1 MEEKNT
7 TMGTTETM
15 EDYKEALE
23 ASYRRIRPGD
33 IVTGTVIDVND
44 QDVTIDFNYYAP
56 GRIPVTELSDD
67 PTYHVLENVAV
78 GDTLT
83 ATVVKTDDGA
93 GNMLLSCKDAAEEL
107 AWDKLQEAQKTK
119 KVYHVKVAGAVNGGC
134 VAYVEGVRGF
144 IPASKLALEYVE
156 EPADYLNKEL
166 DVQVISVDEGAK
178 RVVLSAKEL
187 LLAKVMEEKNKKI
200 NKYTVGTVMEGTV
213 EQLKDYGAFVNI
225 GDGITGLVHISQIS
239 DRRLK
244 HPSQVLKEGDK
255 VKVKIIKIENNKI
268 SLSIR
273 EAAELTSR
281 EVEEEGPAEY
291 EDNGAAATGLGAL
304 LTLYFSEGQAC
315 QPRAI
320 SRILE
325 AQTVCTIRNTPIRL
339 KQFLVTAFTKK
350 SQRSFLGFIETK
362 CCFQMHSQMQR
373 TKRLQG
379 WSSREN

>member
-67 PTYHVLENVAV
+67 PTYHVLGNVAV

-304 LTLYFSEGQAC
+304 L
-315 QPRAI
+315 
-320 SRILE
+320 
-325 AQTVCTIRNTPIRL
+325 
-339 KQFLVTAFTKK
+339 K
-350 SQRSFLGFIETK
+350 GFK
-362 CCFQMHSQMQR
+362 
-373 TKRLQG
+373 L
-379 WSSREN
+379 N

>member
-107 AWDKLQEAQKTK
+107 AWDKLQEVQKTK

-304 LTLYFSEGQAC
+304 L
-315 QPRAI
+315 
-320 SRILE
+320 
-325 AQTVCTIRNTPIRL
+325 
-339 KQFLVTAFTKK
+339 K
-350 SQRSFLGFIETK
+350 GFK
-362 CCFQMHSQMQR
+362 
-373 TKRLQG
+373 L
-379 WSSREN
+379 N

>member
-15 EDYKEALE
+15 EDYKDALE

-67 PTYHVLENVAV
+67 PTYQVQENVAV

-166 DVQVISVDEGAK
+166 DVQVISVDEDAK

-187 LLAKVMEEKNKKI
+187 LLVKVMEEKNKKI

-213 EQLKDYGAFVNI
+213 EQLKDYGAFVNS

-304 LTLYFSEGQAC
+304 L
-315 QPRAI
+315 
-320 SRILE
+320 
-325 AQTVCTIRNTPIRL
+325 
-339 KQFLVTAFTKK
+339 K
-350 SQRSFLGFIETK
+350 GFK
-362 CCFQMHSQMQR
+362 
-373 TKRLQG
+373 L
-379 WSSREN
+379 N

>member
-178 RVVLSAKEL
+178 RVVMSAKEL

-200 NKYTVGTVMEGTV
+200 NKYTVGTVMEVTV

-304 LTLYFSEGQAC
+304 L
-315 QPRAI
+315 
-320 SRILE
+320 
-325 AQTVCTIRNTPIRL
+325 
-339 KQFLVTAFTKK
+339 K
-350 SQRSFLGFIETK
+350 GFK
-362 CCFQMHSQMQR
+362 
-373 TKRLQG
+373 L
-379 WSSREN
+379 N

>member
-67 PTYHVLENVAV
+67 PTYQVQENVAV

-166 DVQVISVDEGAK
+166 DVQVISVDEDAK

-291 EDNGAAATGLGAL
+291 EDNGAAATCLGAL
-304 LTLYFSEGQAC
+304 L
-315 QPRAI
+315 
-320 SRILE
+320 
-325 AQTVCTIRNTPIRL
+325 
-339 KQFLVTAFTKK
+339 K
-350 SQRSFLGFIETK
+350 GFK
-362 CCFQMHSQMQR
+362 
-373 TKRLQG
+373 L
-379 WSSREN
+379 N

>member
-67 PTYHVLENVAV
+67 PTYHVLENVTV

-119 KVYHVKVAGAVNGGC
+119 KVYNVKVAGAVNGGC

-213 EQLKDYGAFVNI
+213 EQLKDYGAFVHI

-304 LTLYFSEGQAC
+304 L
-315 QPRAI
+315 
-320 SRILE
+320 
-325 AQTVCTIRNTPIRL
+325 
-339 KQFLVTAFTKK
+339 K
-350 SQRSFLGFIETK
+350 GFK
-362 CCFQMHSQMQR
+362 
-373 TKRLQG
+373 L
-379 WSSREN
+379 N

>member
-119 KVYHVKVAGAVNGGC
+119 KVYRVKVAGAVNGGC

-291 EDNGAAATGLGAL
+291 EDNGVAATGLGAL
-304 LTLYFSEGQAC
+304 L
-315 QPRAI
+315 
-320 SRILE
+320 
-325 AQTVCTIRNTPIRL
+325 
-339 KQFLVTAFTKK
+339 K
-350 SQRSFLGFIETK
+350 GFK
-362 CCFQMHSQMQR
+362 
-373 TKRLQG
+373 L
-379 WSSREN
+379 N

>member
-239 DRRLK
+239 NRRLK

-281 EVEEEGPAEY
+281 EVEEEGQAEY

-304 LTLYFSEGQAC
+304 L
-315 QPRAI
+315 
-320 SRILE
+320 
-325 AQTVCTIRNTPIRL
+325 
-339 KQFLVTAFTKK
+339 K
-350 SQRSFLGFIETK
+350 GFK
-362 CCFQMHSQMQR
+362 
-373 TKRLQG
+373 L
-379 WSSREN
+379 N

>member
-1 MEEKNT
+1 MEEKST

-67 PTYHVLENVAV
+67 PTYHVLETVAV

-304 LTLYFSEGQAC
+304 L
-315 QPRAI
+315 
-320 SRILE
+320 
-325 AQTVCTIRNTPIRL
+325 
-339 KQFLVTAFTKK
+339 K
-350 SQRSFLGFIETK
+350 GFK
-362 CCFQMHSQMQR
+362 
-373 TKRLQG
+373 L
-379 WSSREN
+379 N

>member
-44 QDVTIDFNYYAP
+44 QTVTIDFNYYAP

-93 GNMLLSCKDAAEEL
+93 GNMLLSCKDAVEEL

-304 LTLYFSEGQAC
+304 L
-315 QPRAI
+315 
-320 SRILE
+320 
-325 AQTVCTIRNTPIRL
+325 
-339 KQFLVTAFTKK
+339 K
-350 SQRSFLGFIETK
+350 GFK
-362 CCFQMHSQMQR
+362 
-373 TKRLQG
+373 L
-379 WSSREN
+379 N

>member
-7 TMGTTETM
+7 TMGTTKTM

-67 PTYHVLENVAV
+67 PTYQVQENVAV

-166 DVQVISVDEGAK
+166 DVQVISVDEDAK

-304 LTLYFSEGQAC
+304 L
-315 QPRAI
+315 
-320 SRILE
+320 
-325 AQTVCTIRNTPIRL
+325 
-339 KQFLVTAFTKK
+339 K
-350 SQRSFLGFIETK
+350 GFK
-362 CCFQMHSQMQR
+362 
-373 TKRLQG
+373 L
-379 WSSREN
+379 N

>member
-67 PTYHVLENVAV
+67 PTYQVQENVTV

-166 DVQVISVDEGAK
+166 DVQVISVDEDAK

-304 LTLYFSEGQAC
+304 L
-315 QPRAI
+315 
-320 SRILE
+320 
-325 AQTVCTIRNTPIRL
+325 
-339 KQFLVTAFTKK
+339 K
-350 SQRSFLGFIETK
+350 GFK
-362 CCFQMHSQMQR
+362 
-373 TKRLQG
+373 L
-379 WSSREN
+379 N

>member
-255 VKVKIIKIENNKI
+255 VKVKIIKIEKNKI

-304 LTLYFSEGQAC
+304 L
-315 QPRAI
+315 
-320 SRILE
+320 
-325 AQTVCTIRNTPIRL
+325 
-339 KQFLVTAFTKK
+339 K
-350 SQRSFLGFIETK
+350 GFK
-362 CCFQMHSQMQR
+362 
-373 TKRLQG
+373 L
-379 WSSREN
+379 N

>member
-83 ATVVKTDDGA
+83 ATVVKTDDGV

-166 DVQVISVDEGAK
+166 DVQVISVDEEAK

-304 LTLYFSEGQAC
+304 L
-315 QPRAI
+315 
-320 SRILE
+320 
-325 AQTVCTIRNTPIRL
+325 
-339 KQFLVTAFTKK
+339 K
-350 SQRSFLGFIETK
+350 GFK
-362 CCFQMHSQMQR
+362 
-373 TKRLQG
+373 L
-379 WSSREN
+379 N

>member
-23 ASYRRIRPGD
+23 ASYRRVRPGD

-44 QDVTIDFNYYAP
+44 QNVTIDFNYYAP

-93 GNMLLSCKDAAEEL
+93 GNMLLSCKDAVEEL

-304 LTLYFSEGQAC
+304 L
-315 QPRAI
+315 
-320 SRILE
+320 
-325 AQTVCTIRNTPIRL
+325 
-339 KQFLVTAFTKK
+339 K
-350 SQRSFLGFIETK
+350 GFK
-362 CCFQMHSQMQR
+362 
-373 TKRLQG
+373 L
-379 WSSREN
+379 N

>member
-291 EDNGAAATGLGAL
+291 EDNGAAATGLGA
-304 LTLYFSEGQAC
+304 
-315 QPRAI
+315 P
-320 SRILE
+320 
-325 AQTVCTIRNTPIRL
+325 L
-339 KQFLVTAFTKK
+339 K
-350 SQRSFLGFIETK
+350 GFK
-362 CCFQMHSQMQR
+362 
-373 TKRLQG
+373 L
-379 WSSREN
+379 N

>member
-67 PTYHVLENVAV
+67 TTYHVLENVAV

-178 RVVLSAKEL
+178 RVVMSAKEL

-304 LTLYFSEGQAC
+304 L
-315 QPRAI
+315 
-320 SRILE
+320 
-325 AQTVCTIRNTPIRL
+325 
-339 KQFLVTAFTKK
+339 K
-350 SQRSFLGFIETK
+350 GFK
-362 CCFQMHSQMQR
+362 
-373 TKRLQG
+373 L
-379 WSSREN
+379 N

>member
-107 AWDKLQEAQKTK
+107 AWDKLQETQKTK

-166 DVQVISVDEGAK
+166 DVQVISVDEEAK

-304 LTLYFSEGQAC
+304 L
-315 QPRAI
+315 
-320 SRILE
+320 
-325 AQTVCTIRNTPIRL
+325 
-339 KQFLVTAFTKK
+339 K
-350 SQRSFLGFIETK
+350 GFK
-362 CCFQMHSQMQR
+362 
-373 TKRLQG
+373 L
-379 WSSREN
+379 N

>member
-67 PTYHVLENVAV
+67 PTYQVQENVAV

-93 GNMLLSCKDAAEEL
+93 GNMRLSCKDAAEEL

-166 DVQVISVDEGAK
+166 DVQVISVDEDAK

-304 LTLYFSEGQAC
+304 L
-315 QPRAI
+315 
-320 SRILE
+320 
-325 AQTVCTIRNTPIRL
+325 
-339 KQFLVTAFTKK
+339 K
-350 SQRSFLGFIETK
+350 GFK
-362 CCFQMHSQMQR
+362 
-373 TKRLQG
+373 L
-379 WSSREN
+379 N

>member
-44 QDVTIDFNYYAP
+44 QNVTIDFNYYAP

-93 GNMLLSCKDAAEEL
+93 GNMLLSCKDAVEEL

-144 IPASKLALEYVE
+144 IPASKLALEYAE

-304 LTLYFSEGQAC
+304 L
-315 QPRAI
+315 
-320 SRILE
+320 
-325 AQTVCTIRNTPIRL
+325 
-339 KQFLVTAFTKK
+339 K
-350 SQRSFLGFIETK
+350 GFK
-362 CCFQMHSQMQR
+362 
-373 TKRLQG
+373 L
-379 WSSREN
+379 N

>member
-67 PTYHVLENVAV
+67 PTYQVQENVAV

-107 AWDKLQEAQKTK
+107 AWDKMQEAQKTK

-166 DVQVISVDEGAK
+166 DVQVISVDEDAK

-304 LTLYFSEGQAC
+304 L
-315 QPRAI
+315 
-320 SRILE
+320 
-325 AQTVCTIRNTPIRL
+325 
-339 KQFLVTAFTKK
+339 K
-350 SQRSFLGFIETK
+350 GFK
-362 CCFQMHSQMQR
+362 
-373 TKRLQG
+373 L
-379 WSSREN
+379 N

>member
-15 EDYKEALE
+15 EDYKDALE

-44 QDVTIDFNYYAP
+44 QEVTIDFNYYAP

-67 PTYHVLENVAV
+67 PTYQVQENVAV

-166 DVQVISVDEGAK
+166 DVQVISVDEDAK

-304 LTLYFSEGQAC
+304 L
-315 QPRAI
+315 
-320 SRILE
+320 
-325 AQTVCTIRNTPIRL
+325 
-339 KQFLVTAFTKK
+339 K
-350 SQRSFLGFIETK
+350 GFK
-362 CCFQMHSQMQR
+362 
-373 TKRLQG
+373 L
-379 WSSREN
+379 N

>member
-67 PTYHVLENVAV
+67 PTYHVLEIVAV

-166 DVQVISVDEGAK
+166 DVQVISVDEEAK

-304 LTLYFSEGQAC
+304 L
-315 QPRAI
+315 
-320 SRILE
+320 
-325 AQTVCTIRNTPIRL
+325 
-339 KQFLVTAFTKK
+339 K
-350 SQRSFLGFIETK
+350 GFK
-362 CCFQMHSQMQR
+362 
-373 TKRLQG
+373 L
-379 WSSREN
+379 N

>member
-67 PTYHVLENVAV
+67 PTYHVLENVVV

-255 VKVKIIKIENNKI
+255 VKVKIIKIDNNKI

-304 LTLYFSEGQAC
+304 L
-315 QPRAI
+315 
-320 SRILE
+320 
-325 AQTVCTIRNTPIRL
+325 
-339 KQFLVTAFTKK
+339 K
-350 SQRSFLGFIETK
+350 GFK
-362 CCFQMHSQMQR
+362 
-373 TKRLQG
+373 L
-379 WSSREN
+379 N

>member
-7 TMGTTETM
+7 IMGTTETM

-67 PTYHVLENVAV
+67 PTYHVLENVTV

-119 KVYHVKVAGAVNGGC
+119 KVYNVKVAGAVNGGC

-304 LTLYFSEGQAC
+304 L
-315 QPRAI
+315 
-320 SRILE
+320 
-325 AQTVCTIRNTPIRL
+325 
-339 KQFLVTAFTKK
+339 K
-350 SQRSFLGFIETK
+350 GFK
-362 CCFQMHSQMQR
+362 
-373 TKRLQG
+373 L
-379 WSSREN
+379 N

>member
-178 RVVLSAKEL
+178 RVVMSAKEL

-213 EQLKDYGAFVNI
+213 EQLKDYGAFENI

-304 LTLYFSEGQAC
+304 L
-315 QPRAI
+315 
-320 SRILE
+320 
-325 AQTVCTIRNTPIRL
+325 
-339 KQFLVTAFTKK
+339 K
-350 SQRSFLGFIETK
+350 GFK
-362 CCFQMHSQMQR
+362 
-373 TKRLQG
+373 L
-379 WSSREN
+379 N

>member
-67 PTYHVLENVAV
+67 PTYQVQETVAV

-304 LTLYFSEGQAC
+304 L
-315 QPRAI
+315 
-320 SRILE
+320 
-325 AQTVCTIRNTPIRL
+325 
-339 KQFLVTAFTKK
+339 K
-350 SQRSFLGFIETK
+350 GFK
-362 CCFQMHSQMQR
+362 
-373 TKRLQG
+373 L
-379 WSSREN
+379 N

>member
-33 IVTGTVIDVND
+33 ILTGTVIDVND

-178 RVVLSAKEL
+178 RVVMSAKEL
-187 LLAKVMEEKNKKI
+187 LLAKIMEEKNKKI

-304 LTLYFSEGQAC
+304 L
-315 QPRAI
+315 
-320 SRILE
+320 
-325 AQTVCTIRNTPIRL
+325 
-339 KQFLVTAFTKK
+339 K
-350 SQRSFLGFIETK
+350 GFK
-362 CCFQMHSQMQR
+362 
-373 TKRLQG
+373 L
-379 WSSREN
+379 N

>member
-291 EDNGAAATGLGAL
+291 EDYGAAATGLGAL
-304 LTLYFSEGQAC
+304 L
-315 QPRAI
+315 
-320 SRILE
+320 
-325 AQTVCTIRNTPIRL
+325 
-339 KQFLVTAFTKK
+339 K
-350 SQRSFLGFIETK
+350 GFK
-362 CCFQMHSQMQR
+362 
-373 TKRLQG
+373 L
-379 WSSREN
+379 N

>member
-119 KVYHVKVAGAVNGGC
+119 KVYHVKEAGAVNGGC

-304 LTLYFSEGQAC
+304 L
-315 QPRAI
+315 
-320 SRILE
+320 
-325 AQTVCTIRNTPIRL
+325 
-339 KQFLVTAFTKK
+339 K
-350 SQRSFLGFIETK
+350 GFK
-362 CCFQMHSQMQR
+362 
-373 TKRLQG
+373 L
-379 WSSREN
+379 N

>member
-67 PTYHVLENVAV
+67 PTYHVLENVVV

-178 RVVLSAKEL
+178 RVVMSAKEL

-304 LTLYFSEGQAC
+304 L
-315 QPRAI
+315 
-320 SRILE
+320 
-325 AQTVCTIRNTPIRL
+325 
-339 KQFLVTAFTKK
+339 K
-350 SQRSFLGFIETK
+350 GFK
-362 CCFQMHSQMQR
+362 
-373 TKRLQG
+373 L
-379 WSSREN
+379 N

>member
-67 PTYHVLENVAV
+67 PTYHVLENVVV

-166 DVQVISVDEGAK
+166 DVQVISVDEDAK

-304 LTLYFSEGQAC
+304 LKGFKFHLVCHKITPFLNQTL
-315 QPRAI
+315 I
-320 SRILE
+320 
-325 AQTVCTIRNTPIRL
+325 
-339 KQFLVTAFTKK
+339 
-350 SQRSFLGFIETK
+350 
-362 CCFQMHSQMQR
+362 
-373 TKRLQG
+373 
-379 WSSREN
+379 